1 MSEQAKAPSPDL
13 FVSAREV
20 WLYDPKLS
28 PEARIV
34 ALYLARRF
42 EMTPEWHPRE
52 RDISE
57 RCGVSIY
64 AARKA
69 LMDLRTAGFLT
80 GNAKRRVDGKWR
92 NSPYRV
98 TACLRD
104 AALYWRDA
112 SPASDFRSPGIRNL
126 ETGAIYPQNES
137 DRAKDLQ
144 DLGSRPDGRSRPR
157 AEAGENQK
165 WSEGASAPERLHCP
179 EPECRWYWT
188 IDPAQSPA
196 VPGRMVA
203 AHARRHG
210 ERACG

>member
-1 MSEQAKAPSPDL
+1 VSEQAKAPSTDL
-13 FVSAREV
+13 FVSAREA
-20 WLYDPKLS
+20 WLYDPNLS

-57 RCGVSIY
+57 HCGVSIY

-69 LMDLRTAGFLT
+69 LIDLRAVGFLT
-80 GNAKRRVDGKWR
+80 GNAKRRVGGKWR

-98 TACLRD
+98 TARLRD

-126 ETGAIYPQNES
+126 ETGAIYPQSES
-137 DRAKDLQ
+137 DSPKGVD
-144 DLGSRPDGRSRPR
+144 DLGSRPDGRSQPR
-157 AEAGENQK
+157 REE
-165 WSEGASAPERLHCP
+165 PERTKCMKP
-179 EPECRWYWT
+179 EHHFGYKHVCDFGPS
-188 IDPAQSPA
+188 A
-196 VPGRMVA
+196 
-203 AHARRHG
+203 
-210 ERACG
+210 

>member
-1 MSEQAKAPSPDL
+1 MTEHAKAPITDL
-13 FVSAREV
+13 FVSAREA
-20 WLYDPKLS
+20 WLYDPKVS

-52 RDISE
+52 RDISD

-69 LMDLRTAGFLT
+69 LIDLRAAGFLT

-98 TACLRD
+98 TAHLRD

-112 SPASDFRSPGIRNL
+112 SPASDFRSPGIRNP
-126 ETGAIYPQNES
+126 ETGAIYPHNES
-137 DRAKDLQ
+137 DRPKGVGYV
-144 DLGSRPDGRSRPR
+144 GSRPDGRSQPR
-157 AEAGENQK
+157 REE
-165 WSEGASAPERLHCP
+165 PERGKCVVP
-179 EPECRWYWT
+179 EHHYGYKHVC
-188 IDPAQSPA
+188 DF
-196 VPGRMVA
+196 GRSA
-203 AHARRHG
+203 
-210 ERACG
+210 